1 MYYYYYHEQKIKIPY
16 GFYLKKL
23 ILKDHK
29 VFGDKI
35 EIDFMEI
42 KDSEN
47 KDFVKNLYTSLL
59 IGANGTGKSI
69 LFSEIISI
77 FLGLAN
83 RLDEEL
89 SPNKT
94 LTKFYLCYFINEKK
108 IEFFNYDYL
117 DESNSK
123 RRNQNLNCRINDI
136 DADYSI
142 DQLPKNILAS
152 SLLLNDRYTIT
163 KNNQSFYKYLGIRNI
178 NSPRTAGTRTNI
190 KRNVEQIVNKIESGD
205 DSIKSKIISL
215 LDFLEYNHE
224 FRIKYK
230 PKYRGFFFNGNLTA
244 DKFIELFE
252 NFNDANKGFS
262 KRKDS
267 DFIPFGVSFYK
278 NNLKGNKDKIA
289 TVIDFLNSLQDS
301 DIYSKAYEE
310 RSRSIDINLLKTD
323 IPEYTFS
330 NIKLLQELDLISF
343 PTVLLSKKEQSIEI
357 SEISSGEYNILSGL
371 IGIYTNIEDN
381 SLIFIDEPEISLHPN
396 WQMRYIGFLTK
407 LFKEYPTCHFLI
419 ATHSHFFASDLDG
432 KYSKI
437 IGLKRDNNNKI
448 RTVDLPKSLN
458 TFGWSAEEV
467 LLSVFQVSTS
477 RNYFVAE
484 KLGIML
490 DFISNPDSSES
501 TIRAK
506 FYELEI
512 DKLKDLSNEDPLKV
526 VYNTI
531 VEEYVSN

>member
-1 MYYYYYHEQKIKIPY
+1 MYYYYYHEEKIKIPP

-47 KDFVKNLYTSLL
+47 KDFTKNFYTSLL

-83 RLDEEL
+83 RLDKEQNR
-89 SPNKT
+89 NKT
-94 LTKFYLCYFINEKK
+94 LTKFYLCYFLNEKK
-108 IEFFNYDYL
+108 IEFFNYEYL
-117 DESNSK
+117 EESNSK
-123 RRNQNLNCRINDI
+123 RRSQYLNCRINDI
-136 DADYSI
+136 DADYSL
-142 DQLPKNILAS
+142 DHLPKNILAS

-163 KNNQSFYKYLGIRNI
+163 KNNQNFYKYLGIRNI

-190 KRNVEQIVNKIESGD
+190 KRNVEQIVNKIETGD

-230 PKYRGFFFNGNLTA
+230 PKYRSFFFNGYLTA
-244 DKFIELFE
+244 ENFIELFE

-267 DFIPFGVSFYK
+267 DFIPFGVSFYR
-278 NNLKGNKDKIA
+278 NNLKGNKDKIVK
-289 TVIDFLNSLQDS
+289 VIDFLNSLQDS
-301 DIYSKAYEE
+301 DIYAKAYDE
-310 RSRSIDINLLKTD
+310 RSRSIDINLLKAD

-371 IGIYTNIEDN
+371 IGVYTNIEDN

-396 WQMRYIGFLTK
+396 WQMRYMGFLNK
-407 LFKEYPTCHFLI
+407 LFKEYPTCHFII

-437 IGLKRDNNNKI
+437 IGLKRDSVNNI
-448 RTVDLPKSLN
+448 ETMDLPMNLD
-458 TFGWSAEEV
+458 TYGWSAEEILYRV
-467 LLSVFQVSTS
+467 FNVRSV
-477 RNYFVAE
+477 RNYFLE
-484 KLGIML
+484 QDLTML
-490 DFISNPDSSES
+490 FGLIGQNSKDKKQI
-501 TIRAK
+501 T
-506 FYELEI
+506 ELVERI
-512 DKLKDLSNEDPLKV
+512 DKLPITDKDPLKEIIIEAKN
-526 VYNTI
+526 YLTQ
-531 VEEYVSN
+531 